1 MKEFYTGIKGNN
13 LSDVRMDEIQRVF
26 NELWQRDEVYKNLL
40 RQDGSVLL
48 KNVAIENVHW
58 LGSPLHEFHVVF
70 TTDVAIANNT
80 ETLVTFEESWGVT
93 SVFDFFNNDKSK
105 ILFSPG
111 LVNFHMDGFV
121 KWQSNATGYRY
132 TRAYF
137 YKEDGTLIG
146 NQTLHGAA
154 AANGIDTATP
164 ISYTD
169 SMPIGFTDAAYVQ
182 IKVTQT
188 SGGNLDLQSVRF
200 SVGVA

>member
-1 MKEFYTGIKGNN
+1 
-13 LSDVRMDEIQRVF
+13 
-26 NELWQRDEVYKNLL
+26 
-40 RQDGSVLL
+40 
-48 KNVAIENVHW
+48 
-58 LGSPLHEFHVVF
+58 
-70 TTDVAIANNT
+70 
-80 ETLVTFEESWGVT
+80 
-93 SVFDFFNNDKSK
+93 
-105 ILFSPG
+105 
-111 LVNFHMDGFV
+111 VNFHMDGFV